1 MQGCCTNNAREVIMR
16 NVEDKELAQ
25 ICGGDGGVST
35 PPVGVTQAQWNDL
48 LFRLEWERKNDP
60 YRREN

>member
-1 MQGCCTNNAREVIMR
+1 VLHLQQ
-16 NVEDKELAQ
+16 EDKMRRMMDHELLAVSG
-25 ICGGDGGVST
+25 GGDGDV

-48 LFRLEWERKNDP
+48 LFRLAWERKNDP

>member
-1 MQGCCTNNAREVIMR
+1 MR

>member
-1 MQGCCTNNAREVIMR
+1 MR
-16 NVEDKELAQ
+16 RMMDHELVAVSG
-25 ICGGDGGVST
+25 GGDSDV

-60 YRREN
+60 YRKEN

>member
-1 MQGCCTNNAREVIMR
+1 MR
-16 NVEDKELAQ
+16 KMMDHELDA
-25 ICGGDGGVST
+25 ISGGRDNDV
-35 PPVGVTQAQWNDL
+35 PPVGITQSQWNDL